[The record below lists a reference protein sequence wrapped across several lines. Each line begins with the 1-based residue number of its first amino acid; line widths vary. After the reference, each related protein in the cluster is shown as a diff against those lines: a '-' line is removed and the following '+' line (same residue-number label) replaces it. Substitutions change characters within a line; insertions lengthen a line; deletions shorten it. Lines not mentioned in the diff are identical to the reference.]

1 MYLTVQ
7 EVADLLSISEKKVEK
22 LIYQNQIRAL
32 YDGNGYLI
40 NKEQFQTHFKQME
53 KYKKY
58 VEEVWNEPIPEDK
71 DIKDED

>member
-1 MYLTVQ
+1 MYLTIQ
-7 EVADLLSISEKKVEK
+7 EVAELLTISESKVK
-22 LIYQNQIRAL
+22 NLIHQKQIRAL
-32 YDGNGYLI
+32 YDGNEYLI
-40 NKEQFQTHFKQME
+40 NKEQFQTHFKQVE

>member
-7 EVADLLSISEKKVEK
+7 EVAELLSISETKVK
-22 LIYQNQIRAL
+22 NLIHQNKIRAL
-32 YDGNGYLI
+32 YDGNEYLI
-40 NKEQFQTHFKQME
+40 NKEQFQTHFKQVE

-58 VEEVWNEPIPEDK
+58 IEEVLNEPIPEDR